1 MTMVA
6 PEDLSVSVRR
16 EGTHAMVVVAGELDL
31 HSSAVLC
38 ERLSRIRDAD
48 VIDLDAGG
56 ITFIDS
62 AGLHA
67 LLVARKAAM
76 DRGAEFRVVATSERM
91 ARVVEITG
99 VGEILPES

>member
-1 MTMVA
+1 MVA

-16 EGTHAMVVVAGELDL
+16 EGTHSVVVVAGELDL

-38 ERLSRIRDAD
+38 ERLSRDRDAE

-62 AGLHA
+62 AGLHG
-67 LLVARKAAM
+67 LLAARKAAM
-76 DRGAEFRVVATSERM
+76 DRGAEFRVVAMSERV
-91 ARVVEITG
+91 ARVVEMTG
-99 VGEILPES
+99 VGELLPDS

>member
-1 MTMVA
+1 MVA

-16 EGTHAMVVVAGELDL
+16 EGTHAVVVVAGELDL

-38 ERLSRIRDAD
+38 ERLSRDRDAE

-67 LLVARKAAM
+67 LLAARKAAM
-76 DRGAEFRVVATSERM
+76 DRGTEFRVVAMSERV

-99 VGEILPES
+99 VSELLPDS

>member
-1 MTMVA
+1 MVA

-16 EGTHAMVVVAGELDL
+16 EGTHAVVVVAGELDL

-38 ERLSRIRDAD
+38 ERLSHDRDVE

-76 DRGAEFRVVATSERM
+76 DRGTEFRVVAMSERI

-99 VGEILPES
+99 VGELLPVS